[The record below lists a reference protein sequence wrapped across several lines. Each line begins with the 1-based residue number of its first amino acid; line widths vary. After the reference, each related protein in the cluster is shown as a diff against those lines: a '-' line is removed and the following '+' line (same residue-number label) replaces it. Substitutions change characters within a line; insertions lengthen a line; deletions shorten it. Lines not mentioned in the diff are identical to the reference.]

1 MVNGRLPVIPGA
13 SSSEDRSGLVMLL
26 GTWNASEVSPWTF
39 GLDSLWA
46 LFEPILAFQSPVSL
60 SDLTILNPRLSNQ
73 PSNSCCCSVTKLC
86 PTPWTA
92 ARQAPL
98 SSAIPQSLL
107 KFKSHTYSIIRG
119 KYFKTYCPPV
129 QGMGVLGVHAMP
141 LATNINCLTREWRC
155 LVLNVP
161 C

>member
-98 SSAIPQSLL
+98 SSAISWSLL
-107 KFKSHTYSIIRG
+107 KITSVESVVLSNHLILCHSLLLLPSVFPSIREIAVIAPKSLLCAVVG
-119 KYFKTYCPPV
+119 
-129 QGMGVLGVHAMP
+129 
-141 LATNINCLTREWRC
+141 
-155 LVLNVP
+155 
-161 C
+161 